1 MTIKKITSLTLT
13 DKNGNA
19 GYVDLKQ
26 ITTNQNNISVLS
38 ERVQKLE
45 DGDFQYAEVDF
56 ALPQNFSKMIIGT
69 YYLVPYTKDGQ
80 FTNIDSSNLHHFD
93 VLVRRNGATKV
104 TKIRTQYVQA
114 NMKDVAYVTKENVF
128 QKVNTFNDVVNT
140 NNTLNA
146 AEVATNTVHQ
156 KVTGANA
163 SAQGLAKFAITQ
175 TDADG
180 VDSAGHNIKTN
191 KNLANVELNT
201 LNGHRKAALV
211 INDNSNTQISIEHD
225 GTRVRTFAPIPHTD
239 NGDDTEIAT
248 IKNIKELNSRIK
260 KSESN
265 TAVTLQNYPVRD
277 ETNNLITQAEQRTL
291 TTVSQNYPNN
301 TKFNNT
307 ITDTKQE
314 LNNSI
319 ATKLSTSTF
328 NTFITQY
335 NTDKAKL
342 LTADANNT
350 QAIANTNTRVDEAFN
365 QLSNHNSR
373 ITTNTQSIANT
384 NARVDEAFNQLA
396 NHNSRITTNT
406 NNITNLNNALNNKIK
421 VVSNLNQANQ
431 NGILYLIF

>member
-26 ITTNQNNISVLS
+26 ITTNQNNISVLT

-45 DGDFQYAEVDF
+45 DGDFQYAEIDF
-56 ALPQNFSKMIIGT
+56 ALPQNFSKMAVGT

-80 FTNIDSSNLHHFD
+80 FTNIDSSDLHHFD

-104 TKIRTQYVQA
+104 IKIRTQYVQA
-114 NMKDVAYVTKENVF
+114 NIKDVAYVTKENVF

-180 VDSAGHNIKTN
+180 IDSAGNKIKTN

-211 INDNSNTQISIEHD
+211 IDDNSHTQISIEHD

-260 KSESN
+260 KSESS
-265 TAVTLQNYPVRD
+265 TAAALQNYPTRD
-277 ETNNLITQAEQRTL
+277 ETNTLITNAEQRTL

-328 NTFITQY
+328 NTFVTQY
-335 NTDKAKL
+335 N
-342 LTADANNT
+342 ADHANIVT
-350 QAIANTNTRVDEAFN
+350 
-365 QLSNHNSR
+365 S
-373 ITTNTQSIANT
+373 
-384 NARVDEAFNQLA
+384 
-396 NHNSRITTNT
+396 
-406 NNITNLNNALNNKIK
+406 LNNKIK
-421 VVSNLNQANQ
+421 VVSNLNQATQ

>member
-19 GYVDLKQ
+19 GYIDLKQ
-26 ITTNQNNISVLS
+26 ITTNQNNISNLT

-45 DGDFQYAEVDF
+45 DGDFQYAEIDF
-56 ALPQNFSKMIIGT
+56 ALPQNFSKMVIGT
-69 YYLVPYTKDGQ
+69 YYLVPYTENGQ
-80 FTNIDSSNLHHFD
+80 FTNINSSDLHHFD

-114 NMKDVAYVTKENVF
+114 NIKDVAYVTKENVF
-128 QKVNTFNDVVNT
+128 NKVNTFNNVVNI

-146 AEVATNTVHQ
+146 AEVSTNTVHQ
-156 KVTGANA
+156 KVTSKNV
-163 SAQGLAKFAITQ
+163 SSQGLAKFAITQ

-180 VDSAGHNIKTN
+180 TDNAGNKIKTN

-225 GTRVRTFAPIPHTD
+225 GSRVRTFAPIPNTD

-248 IKNIKELNSRIK
+248 IKNIKELNDRINYSHSDIS
-260 KSESN
+260 SEL
-265 TAVTLQNYPVRD
+265 ARYPTKD
-277 ETNNLITQAEQRTL
+277 ETNDLVTKAEQRTL

-314 LNNSI
+314 LNNSLDS
-319 ATKLSTSTF
+319 KLSSTTF
-328 NTFITQY
+328 NDFVTLY
-335 NTDKAKL
+335 NTDRAKL
-342 LTADANNT
+342 LSADANNS
-350 QAIANTNTRVDEAFN
+350 QAIDNTNTRVDEAFN
-365 QLSNHNSR
+365 QL
-373 ITTNTQSIANT
+373 
-384 NARVDEAFNQLA
+384 A
-396 NHNSRITTNT
+396 NHDSRITTNT
-406 NNITNLNNALNNKIK
+406 NNITNLNNTLNNKIQCITDE
-421 VVSNLNQANQ
+421 SQATADNT
-431 NGILYLIF
+431 LYFIY

>member
-45 DGDFQYAEVDF
+45 DGDFQYAEIDF
-56 ALPQNFSKMIIGT
+56 ALPQNFSKMVVGT

-80 FTNIDSSNLHHFD
+80 FTNINSSDLHHFD
-93 VLVRRNGATKV
+93 VLVRRNDATKV

-114 NMKDVAYVTKENVF
+114 NIKDVAYVTKENVF
-128 QKVNTFNDVVNT
+128 QKVNTFNNVVNT

-180 VDSAGHNIKTN
+180 IDSAGHQIKTN
-191 KNLANVELNT
+191 KNLVNVELNT

-211 INDNSNTQISIEHD
+211 IDDNTHTQISIEND

-248 IKNIKELNSRIK
+248 IKNIKELNSRLK

-265 TAVTLQNYPVRD
+265 TAVTLQNYPTRD
-277 ETNNLITQAEQRTL
+277 ETNTLITQAEQRTL

-301 TKFNNT
+301 TAFNNT
-307 ITDTKQE
+307 ITGTKEE

-319 ATKLSTSTF
+319 ATKLSTSAF
-328 NTFITQY
+328 NTFVTQY

-342 LTADANNT
+342 QSADANNT
-350 QAIANTNTRVDEAFN
+350 QAIANTNVRVD
-365 QLSNHNSR
+365 
-373 ITTNTQSIANT
+373 
-384 NARVDEAFNQLA
+384 DAFNQLA

-406 NNITNLNNALNNKIK
+406 NNITNLNNALNDKIK
-421 VVSNLNQANQ
+421 VVSNLNQATQ
-431 NGILYLIF
+431 NGILYLIY

>member
-45 DGDFQYAEVDF
+45 DGDFQYAEIDF
-56 ALPQNFSKMIIGT
+56 ALPQNFSKMVIGT
-69 YYLVPYTKDGQ
+69 YYLVPYTKDGR
-80 FTNIDSSNLHHFD
+80 FTNINSSDLHHFD

-114 NMKDVAYVTKENVF
+114 NIKDVAYVTKENIF
-128 QKVNTFNDVVNT
+128 QKVNTFNNVVNT

-146 AEVATNTVHQ
+146 AEVATNTVHT

-163 SAQGLAKFAITQ
+163 SAHGLAKFAITQ

-180 VDSAGHNIKTN
+180 IDSAGNKIKTN

-225 GTRVRTFAPIPHTD
+225 GTRVRTFAPIPNTD
-239 NGDDTEIAT
+239 TGDDTEIAT
-248 IKNIKELNSRIK
+248 IRNIKEINSRIK

-265 TAVTLQNYPVRD
+265 TSATLQNYPTRD
-277 ETNNLITQAEQRTL
+277 ETNTLITKAEQRTL

-328 NTFITQY
+328 NTFVTQY
-335 NTDKAKL
+335 NSGHAKL
-342 LTADANNT
+342 LSADANNS
-350 QAIANTNTRVDEAFN
+350 QAIANT
-365 QLSNHNSR
+365 
-373 ITTNTQSIANT
+373 IT
-384 NARVDEAFNQLA
+384 RVDEAFNQLA
-396 NHNSRITTNT
+396 NHDSRITTNT

-421 VVSNLNQANQ
+421 VVSNLNEATQ
-431 NGILYLIF
+431 NGILYLIY

>member
-26 ITTNQNNISVLS
+26 ITTNQNNISNLT

-45 DGDFQYAEVDF
+45 DGDFQYAEIDF

-69 YYLVPYTKDGQ
+69 YYLVPYTEDGQ
-80 FTNIDSSNLHHFD
+80 FTNINSSDLHHFD
-93 VLVRRNGATKV
+93 VLVRQNDATKV

-114 NMKDVAYVTKENVF
+114 NIKDVAYVTKENVF
-128 QKVNTFNDVVNT
+128 QKVNTFNNIVNI

-146 AEVATNTVHQ
+146 VEVATNTVHQ
-156 KVTGANA
+156 KLTGANA

-180 VDSAGHNIKTN
+180 VDSAGHKIKTN
-191 KNLANVELNT
+191 KNLVNVELNT

-211 INDNSNTQISIEHD
+211 IDDNSHTQISIEND
-225 GTRVRTFAPIPHTD
+225 GTRVKTFAPSPDTD

-265 TAVTLQNYPVRD
+265 TAATLQNYPTRD
-277 ETNNLITQAEQRTL
+277 ETNTLITKAEQRTL

-301 TKFNNT
+301 TVFNGT
-307 ITDTKQE
+307 ITNTKQE

-319 ATKLSTSTF
+319 ATKLSSSAF
-328 NTFITQY
+328 NTFVAQY

-342 LTADANNT
+342 QSADANNS
-350 QAIANTNTRVDEAFN
+350 QAIANTNT
-365 QLSNHNSR
+365 
-373 ITTNTQSIANT
+373 
-384 NARVDEAFNQLA
+384 RVDEAFNQLA

-406 NNITNLNNALNNKIK
+406 QSIANTNVRVDEAFNQLANHNSRITSNANNITIVNNALNNKIK
-421 VVSNLNQANQ
+421 VVSNLNQATQ

>member
-19 GYVDLKQ
+19 RYVDLKQ
-26 ITTNQNNISVLS
+26 ITTNQNNISNLTA
-38 ERVQKLE
+38 RVQKLE

-56 ALPQNFSKMIIGT
+56 ALPQNFSKMIVGT

-80 FTNIDSSNLHHFD
+80 FTNINSSDLHHFD
-93 VLVRRNGATKV
+93 VLVRQNDATKV

-114 NMKDVAYVTKENVF
+114 NIKDVAYVTKENVF

-180 VDSAGHNIKTN
+180 VDSAGHQIKTN
-191 KNLANVELNT
+191 KNLVNVELNT

-211 INDNSNTQISIEHD
+211 IDDNSDTQISIEND
-225 GTRVRTFAPIPHTD
+225 GSRVRTFAPIPNTD
-239 NGDDTEIAT
+239 TGDDTEIAT
-248 IKNIKELNSRIK
+248 IKNIKELNSRIE
-260 KSESN
+260 KSQSD
-265 TAVTLQNYPVRD
+265 ASAALQNYPTRD

-301 TKFNNT
+301 TAFNNA
-307 ITDTKQE
+307 ITDAKQE
-314 LNNSI
+314 LNTSI
-319 ATKLSTSTF
+319 DSKLTSTTF
-328 NTFITQY
+328 NDFVTQY
-335 NTDKAKL
+335 NT
-342 LTADANNT
+342 
-350 QAIANTNTRVDEAFN
+350 
-365 QLSNHNSR
+365 NH
-373 ITTNTQSIANT
+373 
-384 NARVDEAFNQLA
+384 
-396 NHNSRITTNT
+396 
-406 NNITNLNNALNNKIK
+406 TNLVTSLDNKIQCITDESQAQEDK
-421 VVSNLNQANQ
+421 V
-431 NGILYLIF
+431 LYLVY